1 MVVLEIENRG
11 DFYTSANFKNIFAI
25 SDSID
30 KFLDNNFPDYFI
42 SYRYK
47 NDECNFHK
55 DFRGYKKTLRSL
67 INDIIFNQNSLSRFD
82 VVKGYHTTM
91 KIEIDE
97 DYITISGKMHLDD
110 RYYYGTY
117 ECKIGICKEKWT
129 EDGRQYIGADYIKI
143 DDFYKNNNN

>member
-1 MVVLEIENRG
+1 MVVLEIENKS
-11 DFYTSANFKNIFAI
+11 DFYTSANFKDIFAI

-47 NDECNFHK
+47 NDVRNFHK

-67 INDIIFNQNSLSRFD
+67 INDITFNQNSLSRFD
-82 VVKGYHTTM
+82 AVKGVHTTM

-110 RYYYGTY
+110 RYYEGTY
-117 ECKIGICKEKWT
+117 ECKIGICKEMWT
-129 EDGRQYIGADYIKI
+129 EDGIQYIGAYFIKI
-143 DDFYKNNNN
+143 DDFYNK

>member
-1 MVVLEIENRG
+1 MVLLEIKNRD
-11 DFYTSANFKNIFAI
+11 DFYISANFKDIYAI
-25 SDSID
+25 TDSID
-30 KFLDNNFPDYFI
+30 KYLEDNFPDYFI

-47 NDECNFHK
+47 NDVRDFHK

-67 INDIIFNQNSLSRFD
+67 INDITFHQNSLSRFD
-82 VVKGYHTTM
+82 AVMGYHTTM

-97 DYITISGKMHLDD
+97 YYITISGNMRLDD
-110 RYYYGTY
+110 RYYDGTY

-143 DDFYKNNNN
+143 DDFYNK